1 MVLVWYHCGMRP
13 SGSPELLEARRKIAA
28 RLFER
33 GMSLTEVAAVVGSS
47 VSSAHRWRNAW
58 KHGSKLRSQPHPGRV
73 PKLAVHQRTELV
85 AALMR
90 GTRCWGYAPD
100 GWTGPLVRDMI
111 QRLFA
116 VDFHPEYVPRLLHQL
131 GWSPQKPEQ
140 RARQRHEAGIARWR
154 RESWPRLKK
163 EPRTAS

>member
-1 MVLVWYHCGMRP
+1 M
-13 SGSPELLEARRKIAA
+13 LEARRRIAA

-47 VSSAHRWRNAW
+47 VSSAHRWRQAW
-58 KHGSKLRSQPHPGRV
+58 KHGSKLRSKPHPGRAS
-73 PKLAVHQRTELV
+73 KLSAQQRTELV
-85 AALMR
+85 AALAR

-111 QRLFA
+111 QRLFE
-116 VDFHPEYVPRLLHQL
+116 VEFHPEYVPRLLHQL

-140 RARQRHEAGIARWR
+140 RARERNEARIARWR

-163 EPRTAS
+163 EPRTSS